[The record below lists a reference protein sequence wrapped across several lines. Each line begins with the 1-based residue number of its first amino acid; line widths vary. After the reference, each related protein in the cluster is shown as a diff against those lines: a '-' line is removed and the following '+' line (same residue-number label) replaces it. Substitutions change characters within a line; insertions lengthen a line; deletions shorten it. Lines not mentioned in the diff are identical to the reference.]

1 MRYQT
6 IQGNYNA
13 TSLRIAIAVSR
24 FNQTITQSLLD
35 GAIDAL
41 ARHNISL
48 ENITVV
54 WIPGAMELPL
64 TAQSL
69 ADTNRF
75 DAIICLGA
83 VIQGATDHY
92 DYVCQQTA
100 SGITRAALEFGLPI
114 MFGVLTT
121 QTMEQ
126 ALERS
131 GLKGGNKGFEVA
143 MAAIE
148 MANVMRRIE
157 MLKNGQTAQS
167 RPTVALDSTLPL

>member
-13 TSLRIAIAVSR
+13 TSLRVGIVVSR
-24 FNQTITQSLLD
+24 FNQTITQNLLD

-48 ENITVV
+48 ENVTVV
-54 WIPGAMELPL
+54 WVPGAMELPL
-64 TAQSL
+64 TAQAL
-69 ADTNRF
+69 ADTGRF

-92 DYVCQQTA
+92 DYVCQQSA
-100 SGITRAALEFGLPI
+100 SGIARASQECGLPI
-114 MFGVLTT
+114 LFGVLTT
-121 QTMEQ
+121 HTIEQ
-126 ALERS
+126 ALERA
-131 GLKGGNKGFEVA
+131 GLKSGNKGFEVA

-157 MLKNGQTAQS
+157 MLKSSHAPVQRGVVQ
-167 RPTVALDSTLPL
+167 DSTVPL

>member
-13 TSLRIAIAVSR
+13 TTLRMAIVVSR
-24 FNQTITQSLLD
+24 FNQTISQSLLD

-48 ENITVV
+48 DNVTVAWV
-54 WIPGAMELPL
+54 PGAFELPL
-64 TAQSL
+64 VAQSM
-69 ADTNRF
+69 ADTGRF

-83 VIQGATDHY
+83 VIKGETDHY
-92 DYVCQQTA
+92 EYVCSQAAAGIARA
-100 SGITRAALEFGLPI
+100 SQECGLPVLFGL
-114 MFGVLTT
+114 LTT
-121 QTMEQ
+121 DTVEQ
-126 ALERS
+126 AMNRA
-131 GLKGGNKGFEVA
+131 GLKCGNKGFDTA

-157 MLKNGQTAQS
+157 MLKH
-167 RPTVALDSTLPL
+167 PTRNQASLDTSVPVSSHG